1 MSKTPEEYC
10 ELFSQIEKKMNSTSP
25 DDMALVVTPEFKEVV
40 EALASE
46 FQSIAPGME
55 GMMGFARENGFD
67 QSGILGIW
75 MAVGIAATTKGPRQK
90 DWLKQVRELFKNVGR
105 EVGFAPVIRAMAHVL
120 HKTSI
125 EDKGALFFP
134 DSLVVEEDRAAP
146 LKVDMREVLSW
157 VQIPP
162 KVEKAIRD
170 FEKKQSTKLGA
181 KKPGA
186 DEGLGR

>member
-1 MSKTPEEYC
+1 MSKTPEEYR

-25 DDMALVVTPEFKEVV
+25 DDLALVVTPEFKEVV

-67 QSGILGIW
+67 KSGVLGIW

-120 HKTSI
+120 HNTSI
-125 EDKGALFFP
+125 EDKGAMFFP
-134 DSLVVEEDRAAP
+134 DSFVVDDDHSTP
-146 LKVDMREVLSW
+146 LEVDMRGALSW

-162 KVEKAIRD
+162 EVEKTIRD
-170 FEKKQSTKLGA
+170 FEKKQSIKLGA
-181 KKPGA
+181 KKTGA
-186 DEGLGR
+186 DDGLGR